1 MGRRDGGVA
10 EQAGVVL
17 MTTTQQRAVLSAASC
32 EVAFDDVTRQLYAT
46 DASIYQIEPAA
57 VAFPR
62 NSRQASAVIKAAQ
75 EAGLSVIPRG
85 AGTGLAGGAL
95 GDGVVVDF
103 SRYLRAIRRF
113 DRETQTVEVE
123 AGVVLDQLNAF
134 LRPHG
139 FCFGPDV
146 ATGDRATIGGMIA
159 NNSSGARAPW
169 YGTTADHV
177 VAVEVVLSDGRV
189 RWLRPGEDA
198 LPVQRRVADDVV
210 QLHGLR
216 IRERMPPGLLKRWPG
231 YALDRYL
238 ERPGDLTQLIC
249 GSEGTLAGVL
259 SAVLRVVPLPAE
271 KGLAVVF
278 FASRREAMEAAVA
291 LLDLKPAA
299 VEHLD
304 RLLLDQTR
312 GQPAFAEARAL
323 LGLDERTC
331 ESVLVV
337 EFLDA
342 VEEKLAALERRRLGG
357 GCLLLR
363 GGREMGLVWSLRK
376 AGLSLLTSRKG
387 PAKPTTIIEDAAV
400 RPERLPAYVEALEGL
415 LGELGLEASFY
426 GHAGSG
432 LLHVRP
438 VLDLHRAED
447 VRRLRQ
453 VAEGVSRLVACFGGS
468 LAAEHGVGIARTE
481 FMPEQL
487 GEDLLEAMREIKRSF
502 DPHQLFNPGK
512 VIPDGRYACDRDL
525 RQGPG
530 YELKLPFQPV
540 LSYLPRDG
548 SFVANLEQCNGCGGC
563 RKLAP
568 VMCPTYPVTGWEG
581 LTTRGRANLIRAGLE
596 GRGLEGRSFWHS
608 EALRQAVET
617 CLGCRGCAVE
627 CPSNVNLAL
636 LKADL
641 LHARHRAVGMPWGAW
656 WVSRVDRWGAWGAR
670 FPRLANAMLGWGW
683 VRWGME
689 KFLGIAAE
697 RALPAL
703 ARERFDRWFARRRRG
718 RPGDRG
724 RVLLWDDTFVR
735 YYEPGVGRAAV
746 RVLEALGYE
755 VGLVPGRRC
764 CGRPAFSQG
773 DLERAR
779 ELGSWNLGL
788 LRGEDPRVPV
798 VFLEPSCYTMFAE
811 DYAQLGLEG
820 AEVVARRCV
829 LFEEFVERALE
840 AEPDRVA
847 WMADRG
853 WVLVHAHCHVK
864 AQGPRMVRLA
874 GRLPG
879 RTVRLLESGCC
890 GMAGAFGAMAATY
903 ELSLQVAEP
912 LIEQIVHTPYGTVVV
927 ASGTSCRQQVAHL
940 TSVPV
945 VHMAQLLA
953 GALAEG

>member
-1 MGRRDGGVA
+1 MA
-10 EQAGVVL
+10 
-17 MTTTQQRAVLSAASC
+17 TTQQRAVLSATSC
-32 EVAFDDVTRQLYAT
+32 EVAFDNVTRQLYAT
-46 DASIYQIEPAA
+46 DASIYRIEPAA

-62 NSRQASAVIKAAQ
+62 NSRQASAVVKAAQ

-146 ATGDRATIGGMIA
+146 ATSDRATIGGMIA

-189 RWLRPGEDA
+189 RWLRPGEDT

-259 SAVLRVVPLPAE
+259 SAVLRVVPLPSE
-271 KGLAVVF
+271 KGLGVLF
-278 FASRREAMEAAVA
+278 FGSRREAMEAAVA

-312 GQPAFAEARAL
+312 GQPAFARARAL
-323 LGLDERTC
+323 LGLDERRC
-331 ESVLVV
+331 ESLLVV

-342 VEEKLAALERRRLGG
+342 VGDKLSALEQRRLGR
-357 GCLLLR
+357 GCLVLR
-363 GGREMGLVWSLRK
+363 GQEEMGLVWSLRK
-376 AGLSLLTSRKG
+376 AGLSLLTGRKG
-387 PAKPTTIIEDAAV
+387 PAKPATIIEDAAV

-487 GEDLLEAMREIKRSF
+487 GEDLLEAMREIKWSF

-548 SFVANLEQCNGCGGC
+548 SLVGNLEQCNGCGGC
-563 RKLAP
+563 RKPTP

-581 LTTRGRANLIRAGLE
+581 LTTRGRANLIRAALE
-596 GRGLEGRSFWHS
+596 GRGLEGRSLWHS
-608 EALRQAVET
+608 EELRQAVET
-617 CLGCRGCAVE
+617 CLGCRGCVVE
-627 CPSNVNLAL
+627 CPSNVNLGL
-636 LKADL
+636 LKVDL
-641 LHARHRAVGMPWGAW
+641 LHARHRAEGMPAGAW
-656 WVSRVDRWGAWGAR
+656 LVGRVDRWGEWGTR
-670 FPRLANAMLGWGW
+670 FPRLANAVLRWGW

-689 KFLGIAAE
+689 RFFGIAAE
-697 RALPAL
+697 RPLPAF

-718 RPGDRG
+718 GARDRG
-724 RVLLWDDTFVR
+724 RVWLWDDTFVR
-735 YYEPGVGRAAV
+735 YHEPGVGRAAV

-755 VGLVPGRRC
+755 VELVRGRRC

-773 DLERAR
+773 DLDRAR

-811 DYAQLGLEG
+811 DYEQLGLAG
-820 AEVVARRCV
+820 AAEVARRCV

-847 WMADRG
+847 WEPGRG

-864 AQGPRMVRLA
+864 GWGPLMARLA

-879 RTVRLLESGCC
+879 RRVRLLESGCC

-903 ELSLQVAEP
+903 ELSLRVAEP
-912 LIEQIVHTPYGTVVV
+912 LIEQVVHTPYGTVVV
-927 ASGTSCRQQVAHL
+927 ASGTSCRQQVAYL
-940 TSVPV
+940 SAVPV
-945 VHMAQLLA
+945 MHMAQLLA
-953 GALAEG
+953 GALVEG